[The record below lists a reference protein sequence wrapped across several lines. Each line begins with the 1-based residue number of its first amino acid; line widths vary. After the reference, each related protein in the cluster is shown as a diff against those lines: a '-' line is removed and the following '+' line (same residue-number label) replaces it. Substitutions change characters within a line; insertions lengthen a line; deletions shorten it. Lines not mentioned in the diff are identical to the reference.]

1 MGRNVGWLAGST
13 GFTAIASLAYIALAA
28 RTLGPRGFGSFT
40 LILTYGQLIANLA
53 QFQSWKAVIRFGAA
67 HHASG
72 SRDEMARLFGYAAAL
87 DLASAVIGAAV
98 AVLLVGAA
106 GPLLHWTSSEDKAAA
121 WFGAA
126 LLLTSGTTPS
136 GMLRLLDRFDLLV
149 YTEAIAPLTRLA
161 GCLLAWAAGA
171 DVIWFLAIWAL
182 APLLQGIA
190 QWGAVLGLGQRL
202 TFGRRAFGQAL
213 RENRRLWPF
222 MLKTNF
228 ASSLS
233 LFWMQLG
240 TLVVG
245 AVAGPVESGG
255 FRLAHRF
262 AQAMTRPIDIATR
275 ALYPELAR
283 LVASDDHATSR
294 RVLLQVTWVSAAFA
308 CVVIVVTGIEGKEIL
323 RLVAGRRFE
332 YAYEFLFLL
341 SISAAIDVVGFG
353 LEPFHN
359 AHGRAGRVLR
369 TYLVAALAYAGL
381 LAALIPTLGATGA
394 AFAAIGAS
402 LITLLQLAMSAAQ
415 LIRQPNTIRSVRQHD
430 GDGQAIAKSDHSA
443 A

>member
-1 MGRNVGWLAGST
+1 V
-13 GFTAIASLAYIALAA
+13 AI
-28 RTLGPRGFGSFT
+28 
-40 LILTYGQLIANLA
+40 
-53 QFQSWKAVIRFGAA
+53 
-67 HHASG
+67 
-72 SRDEMARLFGYAAAL
+72 
-87 DLASAVIGAAV
+87 
-98 AVLLVGAA
+98 LLVGAV
-106 GPLLHWTSSEDKAAA
+106 GPVLHWTSSEDQAAA

-136 GMLRLLDRFDLLV
+136 GVLRLLDRFDLLV
-149 YTEAIAPLTRLA
+149 YSEAIAPLTRLT
-161 GCLLAWAAGA
+161 GCLLAWVAGA
-171 DVIWFLAIWAL
+171 GVTWFLAIWAL

-190 QWGAVLGLGQRL
+190 QWAAVLGLGQR
-202 TFGRRAFGQAL
+202 FSIGRRAFGLAAS
-213 RENRRLWPF
+213 ENRRLWPF

-262 AQAMTRPIDIATR
+262 AQAMARPIDIATR

-283 LVASDDHATSR
+283 LVASDDHATLL
-294 RVLLQVTWVSAAFA
+294 RVLLRVTWVSAAFA
-308 CVVIVVTGIEGKEIL
+308 AVVVVVTGFEGREIL
-323 RLVAGRRFE
+323 RLIAGARFE
-332 YAYEFLFLL
+332 YAHEFLFLL

-402 LITLLQLAMSAAQ
+402 LITLLQLGMSAMQ
-415 LIRQPNTIRSVRQHD
+415 LLRQPSIKPSVRQHD
-430 GDGQAIAKSDHSA
+430 DEGPAISKSDRSA